1 MCVFLSLESRELD
14 TEAYTCSS
22 SSWNLR
28 LMDSEFRISLDYMGK
43 EKRKKEKNMRQKGEE
58 RSLVNLVFYLL
69 PRNTLLGNMDK
80 KRIYSELR
88 SPY

>member
-1 MCVFLSLESRELD
+1 
-14 TEAYTCSS
+14 
-22 SSWNLR
+22 
-28 LMDSEFRISLDYMGK
+28 MDSEFRISLDYMGK

-80 KRIYSELR
+80 KLICSEIR